1 MAMVVMSLAKTDVF
15 SGIAARLVTF
25 EQVIEDAAPPQSV
38 GQTRFA
44 SVFVPRA
51 F

>member
-25 EQVIEDAAPPQSV
+25 EQVIEDAAPQSV